1 MSTQQKKSTYT
12 WGKSV
17 KKGPIVFT
25 PATYDGEPITIL
37 IEDARILFTP
47 NVYKGDGSETRLNLC
62 LKESGLGSTK
72 IEIHESSL
80 GDDVCSAVKEDYIK
94 CKIDLNT
101 LSLFNQENKKIDSKD
116 IDWINLR
123 CNALIHVRG
132 KWESKT
138 QVGLQLQ
145 CTDLQI
151 LEDEEKT
158 SPFTRM
164 HN

>member
-1 MSTQQKKSTYT
+1 MANQQKNSTYT

-17 KKGPIVFT
+17 KKGPITFT
-25 PATYDGEPITIL
+25 PATYDGDPITIL
-37 IEDARILFTP
+37 IEDARVLFTP

-62 LKESGLGSTK
+62 LKSDLGTSK
-72 IEIHESSL
+72 VEIHESSL
-80 GDDVCSAVKEDYIK
+80 DGDVCSAVKEDYIK

-101 LSLFNQENKKIDSKD
+101 LSLFTQENKKIDSKD

-123 CNALIHVRG
+123 VNALIHIRG

-151 LEDEEKT
+151 LEDVEKT